1 MDEMGIQDHCTSRH
15 GTGFLLH
22 SPPQGDTMAAVKA
35 LFNLKIVF
43 VALLALIFVG
53 VAGFHFI
60 EGWPWF
66 DGLYM
71 VLTTITTIGY
81 GEVHPLSHV
90 GRIFNTFIIVAGVGL
105 VLLFFGG
112 ATQALLEFELQSV
125 FGRRRMDRE
134 ISRLSD
140 HYIICG
146 AGRVGRSVAR
156 ELARKPLPFVVVDT
170 DEAKL
175 ARYSAKGW
183 LTLVGDATQARVLRE
198 LHIESAR
205 GLVAA
210 TTTDATNIY
219 IILTAR
225 SLNTRLNI
233 IARASE
239 EDAEKHLVTAG
250 ADHVVS
256 PYNFAGYRIA
266 QTFMRPHVV
275 DFFDTAMNQQKPLEI
290 EEVQVRPGSRFVG
303 ATLEAS
309 RIRQEMGVIVLA
321 IKGEDS
327 HMRFNPA
334 PDQVIHSGD
343 HLIAM
348 GEPDGLRRLEDSATE
363 RA

>member
-1 MDEMGIQDHCTSRH
+1 M
-15 GTGFLLH
+15 
-22 SPPQGDTMAAVKA
+22 SPVKA
-35 LFNLKIVF
+35 LFNLKIIF
-43 VALLALIFVG
+43 VALLALVLIG

-66 DGLYM
+66 DGWYM

-81 GEVHPLSHV
+81 GEVHPLSHI
-90 GRIFNTFIIVAGVGL
+90 GRIFNTFIIVTGVGL

-134 ISRLSD
+134 IGRLSD

-156 ELARKPLPFVVVDT
+156 ELARKPLPFVIVDSSQ
-170 DEAKL
+170 EKL
-175 ARYSAKGW
+175 ARYAAEGW
-183 LTLVGDATQARVLRE
+183 LTLVGDATQANVLRE
-198 LHIESAR
+198 LHIDRAR

-225 SLNTRLNI
+225 SLNPKLNI

-239 EDAEKHLVTAG
+239 EEAEKHLLTAG

-266 QTFMRPHVV
+266 QTFMRPNVV

-290 EEVQVRPGSRFVG
+290 EEVQVQPGSRFAG
-303 ATLEAS
+303 RTLESS

-327 HMRFNPA
+327 HMRFNPP
-334 PDQVIHSGD
+334 PDEVIHVGD

-348 GEPDGLRRLEDSATE
+348 GEPEGLRRLEDWATE

>member
-1 MDEMGIQDHCTSRH
+1 
-15 GTGFLLH
+15 
-22 SPPQGDTMAAVKA
+22 MAAVKA
-35 LFNLKIVF
+35 LFNLKVIF
-43 VALLALIFVG
+43 LALLALVLIG
-53 VAGFHFI
+53 VLGFHFL

-66 DGLYM
+66 DGFYM
-71 VLTTITTIGY
+71 VITTISTIGY
-81 GEVHPLSHV
+81 GEVHPLSHT
-90 GRIFNTFIIVAGVGL
+90 GRVFNTFIIIAGVGL
-105 VLLFFGG
+105 VLLFFGA

-156 ELARKPLPFVVVDT
+156 ELVRKPLPFVVVDT
-170 DEAKL
+170 SQEKL
-175 ARYSAKGW
+175 ARYTSEGW
-183 LTLVGDATQARVLRE
+183 LTVVGDATQTHVLKE
-198 LHIESAR
+198 LRIERAR

-225 SLNTRLNI
+225 SLNQQLKI

-239 EDAEKHLVTAG
+239 EEAEKHLLTAG

-275 DFFDTAMNQQKPLEI
+275 DFFDTAMSKEKPLEI
-290 EEVQVRPGSRFVG
+290 EEVQVQPGSRFAG
-303 ATLEAS
+303 KTIEAS

-321 IKGEDS
+321 IKGDDS

-334 PDQVIHSGD
+334 PDEVIRAGD

-348 GEPDGLRRLEDSATE
+348 GEPSGLRRLEDTATE

>member
-1 MDEMGIQDHCTSRH
+1 
-15 GTGFLLH
+15 
-22 SPPQGDTMAAVKA
+22 
-35 LFNLKIVF
+35 
-43 VALLALIFVG
+43 
-53 VAGFHFI
+53 
-60 EGWPWF
+60 
-66 DGLYM
+66 
-71 VLTTITTIGY
+71 
-81 GEVHPLSHV
+81 
-90 GRIFNTFIIVAGVGL
+90 
-105 VLLFFGG
+105 
-112 ATQALLEFELQSV
+112 
-125 FGRRRMDRE
+125 MDRE

-156 ELARKPLPFVVVDT
+156 ELVRKPLPFVVVDT
-170 DEAKL
+170 SQEKL
-175 ARYSAKGW
+175 ARYTSEGW
-183 LTLVGDATQARVLRE
+183 LTVVGDATQTHVLKE
-198 LHIESAR
+198 LRIERAR

-225 SLNTRLNI
+225 SLNQQLKI

-239 EDAEKHLVTAG
+239 EEAEKHLLTAG

-275 DFFDTAMNQQKPLEI
+275 DFFDTAMSKEKPLEI
-290 EEVQVRPGSRFVG
+290 EEVQVQPGSRFAG
-303 ATLEAS
+303 KTIEAS

-321 IKGEDS
+321 IKGDDS

-334 PDQVIHSGD
+334 PDEVIRAGD

-348 GEPDGLRRLEDSATE
+348 GEPSGLRRLEDTATE

>member
-1 MDEMGIQDHCTSRH
+1 
-15 GTGFLLH
+15 
-22 SPPQGDTMAAVKA
+22 MAAVKA
-35 LFNLKIVF
+35 LFNLRILF
-43 VALLALIFVG
+43 LALLSLVLIG
-53 VAGFHFI
+53 VAGFHFM
-60 EGWPWF
+60 EGWSWF
-66 DGLYM
+66 DGWYM

-81 GEVHPLSHV
+81 GEVHPLSPA
-90 GRIFNTFIIVAGVGL
+90 GRIFNSFIIVTGVGL
-105 VLLFFGG
+105 LLLFFGG

-140 HYIICG
+140 HFIICG

-156 ELARKPLPFVVVDT
+156 ELARKPLPFVVIDS

-175 ARYSAKGW
+175 ARYTAEGW
-183 LTLVGDATQARVLRE
+183 LTLIGDATQANILQQA
-198 LHIESAR
+198 HIDSAR

-225 SLNTRLNI
+225 SLNSTIKI

-239 EDAEKHLVTAG
+239 DNAEKHLLTAG
-250 ADHVVS
+250 ADRIVS
-256 PYNFAGYRIA
+256 PYHFAGYRIA

-290 EEVQVRPGSRFVG
+290 EEVQVQAGSRFAG
-303 ATLEAS
+303 QTLEGS

-327 HMRFNPA
+327 QMRFNPP
-334 PDQVIHSGD
+334 PDEAIHVGD
-343 HLIAM
+343 HLIVM
-348 GEPDGLRRLEDSATE
+348 GEPTGLRRLEESATG

>member
-1 MDEMGIQDHCTSRH
+1 MINALPMREGRFCCAV
-15 GTGFLLH
+15 
-22 SPPQGDTMAAVKA
+22 PPWRARMAAVKA
-35 LFNLKIVF
+35 IFNLKILF
-43 VALLALIFVG
+43 VALLALMFIG
-53 VAGFHFI
+53 VAGFHFL

-66 DGLYM
+66 DGFYM

-81 GEVHPLSHV
+81 GELRPLSPI
-90 GRIFNTFIIVAGVGL
+90 GRVFNSFIIITGVAL
-105 VLLFFGG
+105 VLLFFGA

-140 HYIICG
+140 HFIICG

-156 ELARKPLPFVVVDT
+156 ELARKPLPFVIVDSSQ
-170 DEAKL
+170 DKL
-175 ARYSAKGW
+175 ARYAAEGW
-183 LTLVGDATQARVLRE
+183 LTLVGDATQAHVLRE
-198 LHIESAR
+198 LHIEHAR

-210 TTTDATNIY
+210 TTTDAANIY

-225 SLNTRLNI
+225 SLNPGLNI

-239 EDAEKHLVTAG
+239 EEAEKHLVTAG

-290 EEVQVRPGSRFVG
+290 EEVQVQPGSRFVG
-303 ATLEAS
+303 LTLEAS
-309 RIRQEMGVIVLA
+309 RIRQSMGVIVLA
-321 IKGEDS
+321 IKAENS
-327 HMRFNPA
+327 QMRFNPA
-334 PDQVIHSGD
+334 PDEEIHAGD

-348 GEPDGLRRLEDSATE
+348 GEPDGLRRLEDSAAE
-363 RA
+363 PA

>member
-1 MDEMGIQDHCTSRH
+1 
-15 GTGFLLH
+15 
-22 SPPQGDTMAAVKA
+22 MAAVKA
-35 LFNLKIVF
+35 LFNLKVIF
-43 VALLALIFVG
+43 LALLALMLVG

-60 EGWPWF
+60 EHWPWF
-66 DGLYM
+66 DGFYM

-81 GEVHPLSHV
+81 GEVHPLSPA
-90 GRIFNTFIIVAGVGL
+90 GRVFNTFIIVAGV
-105 VLLFFGG
+105 VLALMLIGG
-112 ATQALLEFELQSV
+112 ATQAMLEFELQSV

-156 ELARKPLPFVVVDT
+156 ELVRKPLPFVIVDSNQ
-170 DEAKL
+170 DKL
-175 ARYSAKGW
+175 ARYSATGW
-183 LTLVGDATQARVLRE
+183 LTLVGDATQAHVLHE
-198 LHIESAR
+198 LQIEKAR

-225 SLNTRLNI
+225 SLNPKLKI

-239 EDAEKHLVTAG
+239 EEAEKHLLKAG

-275 DFFDTAMNQQKPLEI
+275 DFFDTAMSKEKPLEI
-290 EEVQVRPGSRFVG
+290 EEVQVQQGSRFVG
-303 ATLEAS
+303 KTIEGS

-334 PDQVIHSGD
+334 PDEVIHVGD

-348 GEPDGLRRLEDSATE
+348 GEPGGLRRLEDTATE
-363 RA
+363 RV

>member
-1 MDEMGIQDHCTSRH
+1 M
-15 GTGFLLH
+15 
-22 SPPQGDTMAAVKA
+22 KA
-35 LFNLKIVF
+35 FFNLKLIF
-43 VALLALIFVG
+43 LALVALVLIG
-53 VAGFHFI
+53 VAGFHFM

-66 DGLYM
+66 DGFYM

-81 GEVHPLSHV
+81 GELHPLSPA
-90 GRIFNTFIIVAGVGL
+90 GRIFNTFVIVAGVGL
-105 VLLFFGG
+105 VLLFFGA

-140 HYIICG
+140 HFILCG
-146 AGRVGRSVAR
+146 AGRVGRSAAR
-156 ELARKPLPFVVVDT
+156 ELARKPLPFVVIDSDAT
-170 DEAKL
+170 KL
-175 ARYSAKGW
+175 ARYSDEGW
-183 LTLVGDATQARVLRE
+183 LTLVGDATNEHVLRQA
-198 LHIESAR
+198 HIESAR

-210 TTTDATNIY
+210 TTTDAINVY

-225 SLNTRLNI
+225 SLNPKLKI

-239 EDAEKHLVTAG
+239 EEAEKHLITAG
-250 ADHVVS
+250 ADRVVS

-290 EEVQVRPGSRFVG
+290 EEVQVQPRSRVAG
-303 ATLEAS
+303 QTLEGS

-327 HMRFNPA
+327 HMRFNPP
-334 PDQVIHSGD
+334 PDEMIHEGD

-348 GEPDGLRRLEDSATE
+348 GEPEGLRRLEQSATE

>member
-1 MDEMGIQDHCTSRH
+1 ME
-15 GTGFLLH
+15 
-22 SPPQGDTMAAVKA
+22 
-35 LFNLKIVF
+35 
-43 VALLALIFVG
+43 
-53 VAGFHFI
+53 
-60 EGWPWF
+60 
-66 DGLYM
+66 
-71 VLTTITTIGY
+71 
-81 GEVHPLSHV
+81 
-90 GRIFNTFIIVAGVGL
+90 
-105 VLLFFGG
+105 
-112 ATQALLEFELQSV
+112 
-125 FGRRRMDRE
+125 RE

-156 ELARKPLPFVVVDT
+156 ELARKPLPFAIVDS
-170 DEAKL
+170 DQAKL

-183 LTLVGDATQARVLRE
+183 LTLVGDATQAQVLRE
-198 LHIESAR
+198 LRIESAR

-225 SLNTRLNI
+225 SLNPKLNI

-275 DFFDTAMNQQKPLEI
+275 DFFDTAMNRERPLEI
-290 EEVQVRPGSRFVG
+290 EEVQVQAGSRFVG

-327 HMRFNPA
+327 HMRFNPP
-334 PDQVIHSGD
+334 PDEVIRSGD

-348 GEPDGLRRLEDSATE
+348 GEPDGLRRLEESATE